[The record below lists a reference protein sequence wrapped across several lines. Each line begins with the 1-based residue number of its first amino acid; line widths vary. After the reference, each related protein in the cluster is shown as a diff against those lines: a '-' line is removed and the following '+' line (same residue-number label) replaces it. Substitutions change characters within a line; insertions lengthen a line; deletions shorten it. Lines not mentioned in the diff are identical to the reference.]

1 MFPLHMQCGSAG
13 DHHIELRTAS
23 QQSCHLDGSLD
34 HLFKVVQQQQHLF
47 LTQPCAH
54 QVEQWLTG
62 GLFETERLSNGR
74 HDQFGIA
81 EGCQIH
87 KIDAIGETV
96 TEFGGHLQAQ
106 ARFAATTGSRE
117 REQPHLLALQQVADS
132 SDLLLAPNEG
142 RELYRQIVGIEGLER
157 WKVSG

>member
-1 MFPLHMQCGSAG
+1 MQCGSAG

-34 HLFKVVQQQQHLF
+34 NLFKVVQQQQHLF

-106 ARFAATTGSRE
+106 ARFAATTRSR
-117 REQPHLLALQQVADS
+117 R
-132 SDLLLAPNEG
+132 LAP
-142 RELYRQIVGIEGLER
+142 
-157 WKVSG
+157 SGSSCSTRSRVVWESRIWPPWPAFMMRAARCTSRPM